1 MDTADI
7 QKRLDMMPA
16 AMAAK
21 GLINPSAEFELN
33 ANAGARVWLKW
44 RRPDSD
50 RDYDMAY
57 HAIEGE
63 TTEAKLEAAD
73 AFIAGLPSKDE
84 TRLRNF
90 MGALGKV
97 IDMGR
102 HTGIEIEFLNPLTE
116 SMKKLSENALTYQ
129 KVAAE

>member
-7 QKRLDMMPA
+7 QKRLDVMPA
-16 AMAAK
+16 AMTAK
-21 GLINPSAEFELN
+21 GLRGPSAEFELN
-33 ANAGARVWLKW
+33 ANGGSRLWLKW
-44 RRPDSD
+44 TKPDAD
-50 RDYDMAY
+50 RDYDKQY
-57 HAIEGE
+57 HSVEGE
-63 TTEAKLEAAD
+63 TIGAKLDAAD

-102 HTGIEIEFLNPLTE
+102 ETGIEIEFLNPLTE

-129 KVAAE
+129 KEAAE